1 MTTIKNRYDFVY
13 LFDCLDGN
21 PNGDPD
27 AANAPRLDPQTLQG
41 IVSDVC
47 IKRKV
52 RNYVQQAYSGNS
64 GRDIFIQHHSPL
76 NLRLDEAC
84 EKVGVKSYKQPDG
97 THNKNEAK
105 ARPTK
110 EIRMIQKYLCE
121 RYFDIRAFGGVLSTG
136 PNAGQIRG
144 PLQLTFSRSVD
155 SVFAFDLCITR
166 IADVDKETEGEM
178 GRKNLIPY
186 GLYRCH
192 GFINANLAQ
201 EPNGTC
207 FSEEDLSLLWESL
220 KMMFDHDRSASR
232 GTMSAQMLTVFKHIG
247 TDTDEKQR
255 LAQAK
260 LGCFPAHKLFEL
272 IKIGKSTENPRK
284 YADYNVTT
292 PQAGPLKDFPGVE
305 VMRLL

>member
-1 MTTIKNRYDFVY
+1 MTAIQNRYDFVY

-52 RNYVQQAYSGNS
+52 RNYVQQACCGNS
-64 GRDIFIQHHSPL
+64 ERDIFIQHHSPL
-76 NLRLDEAC
+76 NPRLDEAC
-84 EKVGVKSYKQPDG
+84 EKVGVDSYKQSDG
-97 THNKNEAK
+97 THDKKKAK

-110 EIRMIQKYLCE
+110 EIRAIQKYLCG

-144 PLQLTFSRSVD
+144 PLQLTFSRSINPVIA
-155 SVFAFDLCITR
+155 SDLCITR

-201 EPNGTC
+201 EPNGTG
-207 FSEEDLSLLWESL
+207 FSEEDMALLWESL

-232 GTMSAQMLTVFKHIG
+232 GTMASQMLTVFKHVG
-247 TDTDEKQR
+247 TDADEKQR
-255 LAQAK
+255 STQAK
-260 LGCFPAHKLFEL
+260 LGCAPAHKLFEL
-272 IKIGKSTENPRK
+272 IEVEKKAENPRK
-284 YADYNVTT
+284 YADYAVKT
-292 PQAGPLKDFPGVE
+292 PSAGPLKEFPGVE
-305 VMRLL
+305 VLRLL